1 MGRTSQFLAIFGRT
15 RREVYCIRKMSCDH
29 FDLENLKKQLI
40 KRVQKNACPDL
51 KFSLLKCFLNSLEGM
66 KGERARVTTLNENAI
81 FFKQKGKCIH

>member
-1 MGRTSQFLAIFGRT
+1 
-15 RREVYCIRKMSCDH
+15 MSCDH

-51 KFSLLKCFLNSLEGM
+51 KFSLLKCSLDSLEGM

-81 FFKQKGKCIH
+81 FLKQKGKCIHYNMKPIFSRLLVPLKYSIRSK